1 MQLFGIAIDVRSA
14 GDRQIRDLGM
24 SNLPLSFVWM
34 ICIIRK
40 KASSTHVCTECNWV
54 GLIRSRDIKLDL
66 LDWEGVDR
74 ACNACFVTRGNRS
87 ILALEEINAKGKSTE
102 LVKSSQ
108 NILNS
113 LQAMAKLFQ
122 SNILGNSPWSGPQT
136 QRRKKIKQ
144 RDDEKTGHLN

>member
-1 MQLFGIAIDVRSA
+1 M
-14 GDRQIRDLGM
+14 
-24 SNLPLSFVWM
+24 
-34 ICIIRK
+34 
-40 KASSTHVCTECNWV
+40 
-54 GLIRSRDIKLDL
+54 
-66 LDWEGVDR
+66 DR

-122 SNILGNSPWSGPQT
+122 SNIFVSDSAILWELAV
-136 QRRKKIKQ
+136 KKLKES
-144 RDDEKTGHLN
+144 D